1 MKKSR
6 TWLYALILVA
16 LGVIVLLTWKLREPA
31 SPKTPEETIAAL
43 QTPGVQYQSHKGK
56 VGIRTEITLP
66 DSTAVILNSAST
78 LYVPADYASG
88 HRAVVLDGDAFF
100 EVKPGKDSFTVTS
113 AILKATVLG
122 TSFRMRSFASQQ
134 GATYY
139 QLTGS
144 SRVGKS
150 YHSAT
155 DNQPEVLERGQMVLA
170 NREIDLMEKETYQP
184 DELETWLSDILTIR
198 NANPMAVS
206 RTIEDWFG
214 VEVEMHGDASKARVI
229 TEALYFNASLN
240 DVLSDLG
247 NQQGFK
253 YKIDQNKVILNF

>member
-16 LGVIVLLTWKLREPA
+16 LGVIVVLTWKLREPA
-31 SPKTPEETIAAL
+31 SPKTPANMIAELKA
-43 QTPGVQYQSHKGK
+43 PGVQYQEHQGK
-56 VGIRTEITLP
+56 TGSRTEITLP
-66 DSTAVILNSAST
+66 DSTTVILNSAST
-78 LYVPADYASG
+78 LHVPADYASG
-88 HRAVVLDGDAFF
+88 NRSVILDGDAFF

-122 TSFRMRSFASQQ
+122 TAFRMRSFSSQQ

-139 QLTGS
+139 QLEGS

-150 YHSAT
+150 YHSST

-170 NREIDLMEKETYQP
+170 NREIDLMEKETYHP
-184 DELETWLSDILTIR
+184 EELETWLSDILRIQ

-206 RTIEDWFG
+206 RILEDWFG
-214 VEVEMHGDASKARVI
+214 VEVEMRGDASKARVI
-229 TEALYFNASLN
+229 TEALFFNASLD
-240 DVLSDLG
+240 DVLSNLG
-247 NQQGFK
+247 GQQGFK
-253 YKIDQNKVILNF
+253 YKIDKNKVILNF

>member
-16 LGVIVLLTWKLREPA
+16 LGVIVLLTWKLREP
-31 SPKTPEETIAAL
+31 SSKTPSYSIADLKASGVTYAL
-43 QTPGVQYQSHKGK
+43 HQGK
-56 VGIRTEITLP
+56 TGSRTEITLP
-66 DSTAVILNSAST
+66 DSTTVILNSASD
-78 LYVPADYASG
+78 LHVPSDYAKG
-88 HRAVVLDGDAFF
+88 NRTVILDGDAFF
-100 EVKPGKDSFTVTS
+100 DVKPGKDSFTVVS
-113 AILKATVLG
+113 SILKATVLG

-155 DNQPEVLERGQMVLA
+155 DNQPEILERGQMVLA
-170 NREIDLMEKETYQP
+170 NREIDLLEKETYHAE
-184 DELETWLSDILTIR
+184 ELETWLSDILRIQ

-206 RTIEDWFG
+206 RLLEDWFG
-214 VEVEMHGDASKARVI
+214 VEVEMHGDASKARII
-229 TEALYFNASLN
+229 TEALFFNASLEE
-240 DVLSDLG
+240 VLTNLAG
-247 NQQGFK
+247 QQGFK
-253 YKIDQNKVILNF
+253 YKIDKNKVILNF